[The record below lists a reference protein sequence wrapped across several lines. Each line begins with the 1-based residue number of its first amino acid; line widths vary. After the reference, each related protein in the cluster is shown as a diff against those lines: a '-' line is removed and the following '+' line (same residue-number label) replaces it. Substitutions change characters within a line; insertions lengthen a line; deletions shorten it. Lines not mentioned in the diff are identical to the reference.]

1 MRSDISLKQI
11 AAASGLSVSTVSRV
25 LREQPGTSAAARR
38 AVAVALGTLGVRH
51 GDEAARSGT
60 VIAVVHAA
68 PLAGDVDPF
77 ESLYLEIV
85 ERIFTLGWV
94 AVRIQTGPDLASAAE
109 VLESFGV
116 AGAVVLGGG
125 SAGPEAQQLAAHG
138 VPVIRVSNARHAGFA
153 QLVLD
158 SGEGIR
164 TAVRHLIHLGHRRIG
179 LVVPEDSAASTRVSA
194 FRRAMADVLHIPAT
208 RDQAPVVVAGPGILA
223 GSQAADELL
232 EAQCSAAISCAPAI
246 TFGFLESTRRLR
258 LAVPQDFSLLTV
270 GDMPDAEVIHPPM
283 SQVTFDWAALAE
295 AALRELERL
304 MRAGGAGAAGPGGGA
319 ARGGGS
325 GAGGG
330 RTPQLPDYRV
340 SPELVL
346 RASERAIGRR

>member
-1 MRSDISLKQI
+1 M
-11 AAASGLSVSTVSRV
+11 ASAP
-25 LREQPGTSAAARR
+25 E
-38 AVAVALGTLGVRH
+38 AVA
-51 GDEAARSGT
+51 
-60 VIAVVHAA
+60 
-68 PLAGDVDPF
+68 
-77 ESLYLEIV
+77 
-85 ERIFTLGWV
+85 
-94 AVRIQTGPDLASAAE
+94 
-109 VLESFGV
+109 
-116 AGAVVLGGG
+116 
-125 SAGPEAQQLAAHG
+125 
-138 VPVIRVSNARHAGFA
+138 
-153 QLVLD
+153 
-158 SGEGIR
+158 
-164 TAVRHLIHLGHRRIG
+164 
-179 LVVPEDSAASTRVSA
+179 
-194 FRRAMADVLHIPAT
+194 
-208 RDQAPVVVAGPGILA
+208 
-223 GSQAADELL
+223 
-232 EAQCSAAISCAPAI
+232 AAISCAPAI